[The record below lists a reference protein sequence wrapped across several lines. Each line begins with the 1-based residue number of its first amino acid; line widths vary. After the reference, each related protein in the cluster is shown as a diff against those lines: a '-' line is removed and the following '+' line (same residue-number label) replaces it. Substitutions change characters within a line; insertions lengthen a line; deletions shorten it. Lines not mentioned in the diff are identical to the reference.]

1 MQQLKIDNFEQILR
15 SALNSPSE
23 ISNWSNVLNYL
34 QVESR
39 SDDDDQIFKKLARQL
54 WESESD
60 FRREILEKRGL
71 GI

>member
-39 SDDDDQIFKKLARQL
+39 SDDNDQIFRKLARQL
-54 WESESD
+54 WESESN
-60 FRREILEKRGL
+60 FRR
-71 GI
+71 

>member
-1 MQQLKIDNFEQILR
+1 MNKLLSFPSLKKKMQQLKIDNFEQILR

-39 SDDDDQIFKKLARQL
+39 SDDNDQIFRKLAR
-54 WESESD
+54 
-60 FRREILEKRGL
+60 
-71 GI
+71 

>member
-15 SALNSPSE
+15 NALNSPSE

-39 SDDDDQIFKKLARQL
+39 SDDDDQIFRKLAR
-54 WESESD
+54 
-60 FRREILEKRGL
+60 
-71 GI
+71 